1 MPNRM
6 KLDTKQLAQLAL
18 SRGRRQDVDVP
29 ADALHELEHQVKLG
43 SDVMEEDAG
52 GRSPHQYATA
62 HAEEALVNY
71 ALWQYFNTPKTANIA
86 QGFRSQWKD
95 ALRRWERAAAREAGK
110 ESLEETPYE
119 STADKLKKQV
129 ERDADGFT
137 IISPVDDDR
146 RFN

>member
-1 MPNRM
+1 
-6 KLDTKQLAQLAL
+6 
-18 SRGRRQDVDVP
+18 
-29 ADALHELEHQVKLG
+29 
-43 SDVMEEDAG
+43 MEEDAG